1 MASILDNIDILK
13 VKPLPKKTTNYTI
26 NFQTMMKAPKVIDK
40 TAENLIDPTEFMK
53 TFKKDV
59 INKTD
64 DFYKESVEKIK
75 ETQKLKSKL
84 SDDPFK
90 EHQNKLKTQFESI
103 NYITNI
109 EKTEQK
115 IIIKQITG
123 SIKDSKTIG
132 RETPAPELKSKT
144 KKESL
149 F

>member
-26 NFQTMMKAPKVIDK
+26 NFQTSIKAPKVIDK
-40 TAENLIDPTEFMK
+40 TSENLIDPIEFMK

-59 INKTD
+59 INKGD
-64 DFYKESVEKIK
+64 ILYKQSLENIK
-75 ETQKLKSKL
+75 ETQKIKL
-84 SDDPFK
+84 NLSNDPFK
-90 EHQNKLKTQFESI
+90 EHQTKLKTEFESI

-115 IIIKQITG
+115 IIIKQIIG

-132 RETPAPELKSKT
+132 RETPAPELK
-144 KKESL
+144 
-149 F
+149 